1 MCQARVVM
9 RRQGKEEEIMR
20 DVVALE
26 MEGEEILLKAF
37 FEEPRRVKGRIREID
52 FLKHTVVLEEA

>member
-1 MCQARVVM
+1 MCQARVVVK
-9 RRQGKEEEIMR
+9 RGDQEEELMR

-26 MEGEEILLKAF
+26 MQGEEILLKAF
-37 FEEPRRVKGRIREID
+37 FEEPRRVKGRLREID